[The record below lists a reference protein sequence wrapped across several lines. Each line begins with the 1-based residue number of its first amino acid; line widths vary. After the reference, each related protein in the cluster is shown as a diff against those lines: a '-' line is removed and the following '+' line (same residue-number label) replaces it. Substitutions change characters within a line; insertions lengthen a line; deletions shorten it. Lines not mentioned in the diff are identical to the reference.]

1 MPLDHPSTPLSVTDA
16 VSFQAATGA
25 SDAQLA
31 DIEAYRALL
40 ADWNTRMN
48 LVGPSAMA
56 DFWGR
61 HAFDSAQLLSLAP
74 EAKVWADLGAGAG
87 FPGLILAI
95 LLKNDPDGEV
105 HLVESMAKRCRFLEA
120 VVEAL
125 DLPAIVHN
133 VRAESIGLRVDRVTA
148 RAFAPMERLLT
159 FAQPYFKLGAVGL
172 FLKGEG
178 VDAELELAAKDWTF
192 QARQFPSRSDPRG
205 RIVEIKR
212 LYRAQ

>member
-1 MPLDHPSTPLSVTDA
+1 MPLDHDHPAPAVTDA
-16 VSFQAATGA
+16 ASFQAAIGA
-25 SDAQLA
+25 SDAQVA
-31 DIEAYRALL
+31 NIETYRQIL
-40 ADWNTRMN
+40 ADWNSRMN
-48 LVGPSAMA
+48 LVGPSAMD

-74 EAKVWADLGAGAG
+74 DAKVWADLGAGAG

-95 LLKNDPDGEV
+95 LLKDDPDGEV
-105 HLVESMAKRCRFLEA
+105 HLVESMTKRCRFLEA
-120 VVEAL
+120 VIEAL

-133 VRAESIGLRVDRVTA
+133 ARAESIGLRVDRVTA

-178 VDAELELAAKDWTF
+178 VDAELALAAKDWTF

>member
-1 MPLDHPSTPLSVTDA
+1 MLLDQTHPAPAVTDA
-16 VSFQAATGA
+16 ATFQVATGA
-25 SDAQLA
+25 TDAQIA
-31 DIEAYRALL
+31 NIETYRQIL
-40 ADWNTRMN
+40 ADWNSRMN

-95 LLKNDPDGEV
+95 LLKDDSDGEV
-105 HLVESMAKRCRFLEA
+105 HLVESMTKRCRFLEA

>member
-1 MPLDHPSTPLSVTDA
+1 MPLDHPNSAPAVTDA

-25 SDAQLA
+25 SDAQVA
-31 DIEAYRALL
+31 DIETYRLLL

-56 DFWGR
+56 EFWGR

-74 EAKVWADLGAGAG
+74 DAKVWADLGAGAG

-95 LLKNDPDGEV
+95 LLKDDPDGEV

-120 VVEAL
+120 VIEAL

-133 VRAESIGLRVDRVTA
+133 ARAESIGL
-148 RAFAPMERLLT
+148 
-159 FAQPYFKLGAVGL
+159 
-172 FLKGEG
+172 KG
-178 VDAELELAAKDWTF
+178 
-192 QARQFPSRSDPRG
+192 
-205 RIVEIKR
+205 
-212 LYRAQ
+212 